1 MRISILA
8 FLLLFSTIIK
18 AGKPDSTRAELMNLL
33 KDRAELFQTYSQSLQ
48 KHSGIFGGRTK
59 NDMRFSQ
66 DQLHSI
72 IEIDN
77 KVMSSLNRALDYRNF
92 EKLNYTY
99 DSKASDDKNKTLQQ
113 NNETLLARN
122 TVLEKENNII
132 SREIAR
138 YRFYFVILFLLIV
151 GLTAMLVRCK
161 LR

>member
-1 MRISILA
+1 MRNILLYI
-8 FLLLFSTIIK
+8 FLLLSLTSG
-18 AGKPDSTRAELMNLL
+18 ANKPDSTRAELMHLL

-59 NDMRFSQ
+59 NDMRYSQ

-72 IEIDN
+72 IELDN
-77 KVMSSLNRALDYRNF
+77 KIMGSLNRALDYRNF

-99 DSKASDDKNKTLQQ
+99 DSKAADDKNKTLQQ

-122 TVLEKENNII
+122 TILEKENDKIAG
-132 SREIAR
+132 EIAR
-138 YRFYFVILFLLIV
+138 YRFYFVILLLLIV
-151 GLTAMLVRCK
+151 GLTVMLVRCK